1 MSGYY
6 PDSYVSYRRLGEGMK
21 CLFEMTLLR
30 PMTGCLSGDGCYF
43 GRVAT
48 RPAGQIVVIVMVL
61 HMMRPEYIYG
71 EV

>member
-1 MSGYY
+1 MNGCY
-6 PDSYVSYRRLGEGMK
+6 PDLYVSHPRLGEGTQ
-21 CLFEMTLLR
+21 CLCEITRPR
-30 PMTGCLSGDGCYF
+30 PMTGCLSGDGCCF

-61 HMMRPEYIYG
+61 HMMKPECIYG